1 MIPSWLGRKNIWPI
15 LLRRRRYFVYV
26 CVIMEWIVMS
36 LLTVLKWKKSN
47 QMIVKDLQ
55 LHYVKEMFQIDL
67 SINNMKNTGLCG
79 YVEMVLTVLVLL
91 LMII

>member
-1 MIPSWLGRKNIWPI
+1 
-15 LLRRRRYFVYV
+15 
-26 CVIMEWIVMS
+26 
-36 LLTVLKWKKSN
+36 
-47 QMIVKDLQ
+47 MIVKDLQ